1 LTGQKAVRNNRS
13 VRKALAMPAAVL
25 AAAFLTGTAT
35 AETRLPGAHGK
46 HAAGPAGK
54 HTAGPAGKHTDRHA
68 TTGRPTRKPAL
79 AGGKQVSQP
88 HPRRA
93 KTMIRQN
100 PGGQIVVE
108 RVERG
113 EHPGGRSAT
122 VTASL
127 PAVVVPVPS
136 PLGELQNYPPAP
148 CLPVDFVIEAHV
160 HPAQPDSAEVDS
172 VELADLADEGDPDAE
187 VSTAAPAPQATGAR
201 ASLGRMAARVGS
213 LFRPKSDESQ
223 MRPRDVDLSELVS
236 ADFLI
241 PVEGVDAE
249 KLRDSFLASRGR
261 YAKHLA
267 IDIGAPRGTPILAT
281 TDGEIVRTA
290 KEKRGGNS
298 IYQKDATGQYLLF
311 YCHLSRYARDLV
323 PGRKVKKGEV
333 IGYVGSTGH
342 VIGGPHLHF
351 SITRVPQDVDD
362 FRKGLAI
369 NPYLIFLAGVP

>member
-1 LTGQKAVRNNRS
+1 M
-13 VRKALAMPAAVL
+13 RKALVIPAAVL
-25 AAAFLTGTAT
+25 AAAFLTGMSP
-35 AETRLPGAHGK
+35 AETRPK
-46 HAAGPAGK
+46 GPAAK
-54 HTAGPAGKHTDRHA
+54 PS
-68 TTGRPTRKPAL
+68 PTRKTARRG
-79 AGGKQVSQP
+79 ARQTTRP
-88 HPRRA
+88 HPGRA
-93 KTMIRQN
+93 RTRIRQN
-100 PGGQIVVE
+100 PRGQVVAE
-108 RVERG
+108 PIARR
-113 EHPGGRSAT
+113 PAMARAT

-127 PAVVVPVPS
+127 PPVMIPVPS
-136 PLGELQNYPPAP
+136 PLGEVQNYPPAP
-148 CLPVDFVIEAHV
+148 GLPVDVVIEAPV
-160 HPAQPDSAEVDS
+160 HPPEPAAGGTESA
-172 VELADLADEGDPDAE
+172 ELADLADEGDPGGE
-187 VSTAAPAPQATGAR
+187 ETTAPPAPRTGAR
-201 ASLGRMAARVGS
+201 ASLVRMAARVGS
-213 LFRPKSDESQ
+213 LFRPKSDESHV
-223 MRPRDVDLSELVS
+223 RPRDVDLSELVS

-249 KLRDSFLASRGR
+249 KLRDSFLSSRGR

-311 YCHLSRYARDLV
+311 YCHLSRYAADLV

-369 NPYLIFLAGVP
+369 NPYLIFLAGS